1 MHPCGFFLLTIR
13 PADDGPSAG
22 LTARRRLIFSSSLP
36 PHVAR
41 VANEL
46 QGMSDEELTGVRQMK
61 DAVAP
66 GVFDE
71 HMQGLQLGGGAP
83 ASE

>member
-1 MHPCGFFLLTIR
+1 
-13 PADDGPSAG
+13 
-22 LTARRRLIFSSSLP
+22 
-36 PHVAR
+36 
-41 VANEL
+41 
-46 QGMSDEELTGVRQMK
+46 MSDEELTGVRQMK